1 MTITPLL
8 AKGCL
13 AAAIL
18 VFGSGCAQQQSA
30 VTPAPL
36 PSQSVTFQP
45 AAWKALLVAADDA
58 QPVFSNAV
66 DALRERLEAFG
77 VSAGDISVLK
87 ADAPARDAIANRR
100 NLERQPE
107 RLAGPANAGCFVFIT
122 SHGYPRGGL
131 VVARSR
137 AVIGP
142 GYLDQLLDKACG
154 ERPTV
159 VVTSGCFSGVYTA
172 DRAMRRP
179 NRVILAAARSDLP
192 SFGCGARE
200 RYTYYDRCFL
210 DSLKRGT
217 PWQAIADS
225 VSACVAA
232 TEKRSG
238 DPASHPQVFV
248 GSGVANLSAF

>member
-1 MTITPLL
+1 MTIMPLL

-13 AAAIL
+13 AAAIIM
-18 VFGSGCAQQQSA
+18 FGAGCSQQQPPSPSA
-30 VTPAPL
+30 PVSP
-36 PSQSVTFQP
+36 PSRTSQP
-45 AAWKALLVAADDA
+45 ATWKALLVAADDA

-66 DALRERLEAFG
+66 DALRDRLMAFG
-77 VSAGDISVLK
+77 LSADDISVLK
-87 ADAPARDAIANRR
+87 ADSPVSDAVADRR
-100 NLERQPE
+100 NLERQSE
-107 RLAGPANAGCFVFIT
+107 RLAGPADAGCFVFIT

-142 GYLDQLLDKACG
+142 GYLDQMLDKACG

-172 DRAMRRP
+172 DRGMRRP

-210 DSLKRGT
+210 DSLKRGVS
-217 PWQAIADS
+217 WQSIADN
-225 VSACVAA
+225 VRACVAA
-232 TEKRSG
+232 TEKRGG
-238 DPASHPQVFV
+238 DPASYPQVFI
-248 GSGVANLSAF
+248 GGGVANLSAF